1 MSEINKREILELMK
15 LEGNNKC
22 ADCGKKGKRIQF
34 KKYKAIINSLSVFTD
49 PDWAAVTFGTFVC
62 WDCSG
67 IHRSLGA
74 HISKVKSVQLD
85 EWKDSDVQVRNV
97 VPQ

>member
-1 MSEINKREILELMK
+1 MSEINKREILDLMK

-22 ADCGKKGKRIQF
+22 ADCGKKGERVSH
-34 KKYKAIINSLSVFTD
+34 YINVFISALSANTD
-49 PDWAAVTFGTFVC
+49 PDWAAITFGTFVC

-74 HISKVKSVQLD
+74 HISKIKSVQLD
-85 EWKDSDVQVRNV
+85 EWKDSDVEVLYCV
-97 VPQ
+97 KL